1 LRSAATAIVLD
12 AGSGAISAL
21 RTAMDYAA
29 LDAVVVTHMHADH
42 FLDVIPLRYGLTY
55 GPSLR
60 SARLPLWL
68 PPGGSDV
75 LQRVC
80 AAFAREGR
88 SDFLA
93 GFDIREYDESTFLT
107 VGEIG
112 LRFARVRHYID
123 AFAVRAESGGATLA
137 YSGDSA
143 PCDELVHLA
152 RGVDLFLCEAA
163 LGTGGE
169 DEPRGHLSAR
179 EAGEI
184 AAAAGVRALALTH
197 YPVECQ
203 AEQMRVHASAAF
215 DGPVTI
221 VDDGFEVALGGAS
234 LL

>member
-1 LRSAATAIVLD
+1 MD
-12 AGSGAISAL
+12 AGSGAMSAL

-60 SARLPLWL
+60 SAPLPLWL
-68 PPGGSDV
+68 PAGGHAV

-80 AAFAREGR
+80 EGFAREGR

-93 GFDIREYDESTFLT
+93 VFDIREYDESTPVT

-123 AFAVRAESGGATLA
+123 AFAVRVESGGATLT

-143 PCDELVHLA
+143 PCDELVHIA
-152 RGVDLFLCEAA
+152 RDVDLFLCEAA
-163 LGTGGE
+163 LGTGEE
-169 DEPRGHLSAR
+169 DAPRGHLSAR

-184 AAAAGVRALALTH
+184 ASAAGARALALTH
-197 YPVECQ
+197 YPAESQ
-203 AEQMRVHASAAF
+203 AEQMRTLASGAF
-215 DGPVTI
+215 DGEVTI

>member
-1 LRSAATAIVLD
+1 
-12 AGSGAISAL
+12 
-21 RTAMDYAA
+21 MDYAA
-29 LDAVVVTHMHADH
+29 LDAVVITHMHADH
-42 FLDVIPLRYGLTY
+42 FLDLIPLRYGLTY

-60 SARLPLWL
+60 PAPLPVWL
-68 PPGGSDV
+68 PAGGSVV

-80 AAFAREGR
+80 EGFAREGR
-88 SDFLA
+88 SDFLST
-93 GFDIREYDESTFLT
+93 FDIREYDESSSLT

-112 LRFARVRHYID
+112 LRFARVRHYIE
-123 AFAVRAESGGATLA
+123 AFAVRVESAGATLT
-137 YSGDSA
+137 YSGDTA
-143 PCDELVHLA
+143 PCDELVGLA

-169 DEPRGHLSAR
+169 DAPRGHLCAR

-184 AAAAGVRALALTH
+184 ATAARVRALALTH
-197 YPVECQ
+197 YPAECA
-203 AEQMRVHASAAF
+203 AEHLRTHATEAF

>member
-1 LRSAATAIVLD
+1 MD
-12 AGSGAISAL
+12 AGSGAVSAL
-21 RTAMDYAA
+21 RTAMNYAA
-29 LDAVVVTHMHADH
+29 LDAVVITHMHADH
-42 FLDVIPLRYGLTY
+42 FFDLIPLRYGLTY

-60 SARLPLWL
+60 SLPLSLWL
-68 PPGGSDV
+68 PAGGSVV

-80 AAFAREGR
+80 EAFAREGR

-93 GFDIREYDESTFLT
+93 GFDIREYDESTSLT

-112 LRFARVRHYID
+112 LQFARVRHYID
-123 AFAVRAESGGATLA
+123 AFAVRAESGGTTLT

-143 PCDELVHLA
+143 PCDELVGLA
-152 RGVDLFLCEAA
+152 RDVDLFLCEAA
-163 LGTGGE
+163 LGTGEE

-179 EAGEI
+179 EAGEV

-197 YPVECQ
+197 YPAECQ
-203 AEQMRVHASAAF
+203 AEQMRMQASGAF

-221 VDDGFEVALGGAS
+221 VDDGFEAALGGAS